1 MTDFVRLGVFGEGR
15 FLKAKTFASGMD
27 IFPFVHTTPKKSTVS
42 LAMFGLVGG
51 RRVQRR
57 YSLTETTL
65 QQGKFEGYGSHTCLT
80 FYLQHNF
87 NDSVI

>member
-42 LAMFGLVGG
+42 LAMFILAG
-51 RRVQRR
+51 RIFNPCIFNRIR
-57 YSLTETTL
+57 
-65 QQGKFEGYGSHTCLT
+65 TCS
-80 FYLQHNF
+80 NF
-87 NDSVI
+87 IKCSCKVVFVANIMSSA